1 VTIKI
6 FQQFS
11 KGKGDKDADPAIWG
25 GKGAGLARM
34 AAQGYPVPPGF
45 TITTELCR
53 VYQEQ
58 PEAVIDAIMT
68 DIGEQLEW
76 LDAQFDYPPLMS
88 VRSGAPV
95 SMPGMMDTIL
105 NVGLTSVRFPEWV
118 KRIGERA
125 AWDSRRRLLQ
135 MMGTTCF
142 GLDGA
147 LFEKMLH
154 EAREKQGVATD
165 AELNV
170 NSLKKVFDAFRGIYA
185 EAGVKVPDTVEDQ
198 LRVCIDTVFKSW
210 MGPNA
215 IEYRKIE
222 SIDDSIG
229 TAVTV
234 QAMVFGNMNDKS
246 GSGVLFT
253 RDPSTGEKK
262 IFAEYLANAQGEDV
276 VAGIRTPDQLG
287 IVHEANSSK
296 AGMWK
301 AELFSLCSKL
311 EKDYQDMVDAE
322 FTVQD
327 SKLFILQSRV
337 GKRSARAAFK
347 IAVDLFK
354 EGVIT
359 EDEMFTRVKRK
370 QLLAVRRP
378 SIDPKFKN
386 KPCLTGMRASQG
398 IAIGEVVFSSKEAV
412 IAAAAGH
419 KVILV
424 THETTPDDIAGM
436 AVSVGILTKTGG
448 ATSHAAVV
456 ARGMDKP
463 CVVGCTELDLWVNGT
478 FKAND
483 VISIDGA
490 TGRVWKGEVPVVGGE
505 LDDGPKEF
513 VDMLLA
519 KQALFPQVAIPA
531 PNSTVVLA
539 DWLSLTD
546 KEITE
551 RVKQLVDA
559 SQGGMVLI
567 DITPP
572 DKFGSTDDELAWNIC
587 GQVPELATFA
597 ERIVHKVLHAKVQL
611 ENCRVAGGNDDM
623 RELFALKEFDVLPQV
638 TTVSELLKQTG
649 LVGIDHKLAQSI
661 APDGDMRA
669 TLAQLKA
676 AGVFKG
682 QIVTGSTPA
691 AYAALDLMKE

>member
-1 VTIKI
+1 VKV

-53 VYQEQ
+53 IYQEQ
-58 PEAVIDAIMT
+58 PEAVVEAVMLDIDEHLT
-68 DIGEQLEW
+68 F
-76 LDAQFDYPPLMS
+76 LDKQFGHMPLLS
-88 VRSGAPV
+88 VRSGAPI

-105 NVGLTSVRFPEWV
+105 NVGLTSARFPEWV

-142 GLDGA
+142 GLEGE
-147 LFEKMLH
+147 LFENELSAQRGLAKV
-154 EAREKQGVATD
+154 ETD
-165 AELNV
+165 AELSV
-170 NSLKKVFDAFRGIYA
+170 KDLQKVFDRFRTIYVGAGI
-185 EAGVKVPDTVEDQ
+185 EIPDTVNDQ
-198 LRVCIDTVFKSW
+198 LRICIDTVFKSW

-222 SIDDSIG
+222 GIDDSIG

-253 RDPSTGEKK
+253 RDPSTGEDKV
-262 IFAEYLANAQGEDV
+262 FAEYLVNAQGEDV
-276 VAGIRTPDQLG
+276 VAGIRTPDQLEIDKHNAG
-287 IVHEANSSK
+287 TPEDWVDELAMLCLQLEA
-296 AGMWK
+296 
-301 AELFSLCSKL
+301 
-311 EKDYQDMVDAE
+311 DYRDMVDAE

-327 SKLFILQSRV
+327 GELFMLQSRI

-359 EDEMFTRVKRK
+359 EDEMFARVKRK

-386 KPCLTGMRASQG
+386 KPILTGMGASQG
-398 IAIGEVVFSSKEAV
+398 IAMGEVVLTSQQAV
-412 IAAAAGH
+412 LKTAEGK

-436 AVSVGILTKTGG
+436 AASVGILTQTGG

-463 CVVGCTELDLWVNGT
+463 CVVGCIDLFGDTLLPEGT
-478 FKAND
+478 

-505 LDDGPKEF
+505 LDDGPKDY

-519 KQALFPQVAIPA
+519 KQAMFPQVSEPM

-539 DWLSLTD
+539 DWMALTD
-546 KEITE
+546 KQIDE
-551 RVKQLVDA
+551 RVAQLVAATKD
-559 SQGGMVLI
+559 GMVLI
-567 DITPP
+567 DITSP

-587 GQVPELATFA
+587 GQAPELELFG
-597 ERIVHKVLHAKVQL
+597 ERIVHKVLHSDIER
-611 ENCRVAGGNDDM
+611 ENCRVIGGHDAM

-638 TTVSELLKQTG
+638 STVVELLKQTG
-649 LVGIDHKLAQSI
+649 PVGITPELAQKI
-661 APDGDMRA
+661 APDGDVRFTMG
-669 TLAQLKA
+669 QFKKA
-676 AGVFKG
+676 GLFTG
-682 QIVTGSTPA
+682 QVVSGSMPA
-691 AYAALDLMKE
+691 AYAALELMKE